1 MITIKQFN
9 DYVEMLDHHDW
20 HYDYSEDI
28 NVWRRGRDQYKTL
41 TAMAKQDPVY
51 QEIFSTF
58 SAYVYASNR
67 KDDDYKNMVAKLMVL
82 REQLRQAA

>member
-20 HYDYSEDI
+20 HYDYSDDI
-28 NVWRRGRDQYKTL
+28 NVWRRGKDQYKTL
-41 TAMAKQDPVY
+41 THMAKQDTIY
-51 QEIFSTF
+51 QEVFSEF
-58 SAYVYASNR
+58 SAYAHRSDR
-67 KDDDYKNMVAKLMVL
+67 KADDYKNLVAKLMVM